1 MRGIGASPGIEI
13 GKVYQLVNQDI
24 KIEEQNI
31 KKQEVEE
38 EIERL
43 QGALQ
48 KVKMEL
54 KAIKEH
60 IEEELGPDKARI
72 FEAHI
77 MLLDDPELIPAIE
90 EKIRKQHL
98 RAEKAVDEVM
108 DHYINIFKR
117 IENKY
122 LEGRKSD
129 VRDVGHRLIKEL
141 ISQEQA
147 EHKLQEEVII
157 VARDLTPADTAR
169 LDTSVVKAFVTEQ
182 GSRTSHS
189 AIMARSLG
197 IPAVVGVGDG
207 FMEKCH
213 SGDIIA
219 VDGTA
224 GEVVVEPE
232 EDVLRNFRER
242 KAEFEK
248 HQQDLIRYRDSNAV
262 TEDGKKIEV
271 VGNIGDPDEVDSVL
285 ENGGEGIGLFRT
297 EFLYM
302 NRSELPSE
310 EEQFQVYRRVAEK
323 MGSAPVIIRTLDIGG
338 GKNLPY
344 FEMTEEEN
352 PFLGYRAIRISLEK
366 TEIFKDQLRAILRA
380 GKYGN
385 IKIMFPMI
393 SSLEEL
399 RAAKRLMEESRREL
413 REEGLE
419 FAEQIES
426 GIMIEIPSTL
436 MIAGELA
443 REVDFFSIG
452 TNDLIQYM
460 LAVDRNNEKIAR
472 MHSPFH
478 PAVLRF
484 ISRIVAQ
491 AHENNI
497 WVGMCGEAAGND
509 LLIPFWLGIGLD
521 ELSMSAISILQT
533 KKLISS
539 WRSDDAL
546 QVAEKALSLTTSDE
560 IKEYLSD
567 IRGGKSID

>member
-43 QGALQ
+43 HVALQ
-48 KVKMEL
+48 KVKKEL

-141 ISQEQA
+141 ISQEQT

-207 FMEKCH
+207 FMEKCN
-213 SGDIIA
+213 SGDTIA
-219 VDGTA
+219 VDGTE

-399 RAAKRLMEESRREL
+399 CAAKRLMEESRREL

-491 AHENNI
+491 AHENDI

-521 ELSMSAISILQT
+521 ELSMSAISILET